1 VKGDE
6 TRLGVY
12 VLALE
17 LFNVLQR
24 LLQRLRIRRAN
35 RLRLHEVLLIERGSN
50 VKRGLRTRRL
60 RKN

>member
-24 LLQRLRIRRAN
+24 LLQRLRIRRIN
-35 RLRLHEVLLIERGSN
+35 RSRLHQVLLIERRSN
-50 VKRGLRTRRL
+50 VERGLRSRRL